1 MARRVHMRSA
11 NRLNYLLFPFLV
23 ILFLFPTN
31 SLADEASTEEEM
43 GFSVESIIPENQ
55 VDRTKSYF
63 YLSVVP
69 AEKQVIQV
77 KVKSLQEEPVTIQIK
92 VHDAVSSSVGSI
104 DYANDKPKLDASL
117 KQPITELVQVKDE
130 TKEIT
135 LNNKEEKIVEFEITP
150 PQAPFSGVKL
160 GSIRF
165 LRKNDPAE
173 KQKSGLIPQYAR
185 VIAVMLTEDEE
196 TFNHGAQL
204 HLKKVNLQ
212 LSNGRKV
219 IAARIQNDQPKVL
232 QEMVIQGSVRRKGE
246 EKVLAKEKLENFSV
260 APNSNF
266 DFEIPLGL
274 ENFNAGTYVFTGKA
288 DGDNRTW
295 TWKKEFTIGK
305 EQADKINKDTAYQVV
320 VPVWVP
326 WIAFGVVI
334 VFAGLLAYLFYRQKQ
349 WKNKEE

>member
-1 MARRVHMRSA
+1 MRST
-11 NRLNYLLFPFLV
+11 NRLKYLLFPFLV

-117 KQPITELVQVKDE
+117 KQPITELVQVKDG

-135 LNNKEEKIVEFEITP
+135 LNNKEEKVVEFEITP

-165 LRKNDPAE
+165 LRKNDQAE
-173 KQKSGLIPQYAR
+173 KETSGLVPQYAR
-185 VIAVMLTEDEE
+185 VIAIMLTEDEE
-196 TFNHGAQL
+196 AFNQGAEL
-204 HLKKVNLQ
+204 HLKRVNLQ

-232 QEMVIQGSVRRKGE
+232 QEMTIQGNVRKKGD
-246 EKVLAKEKLENFSV
+246 KKILAKQKQENFSV

-274 ENFNAGTYVFTGKA
+274 EKFEAGTYVFTGKA
-288 DGDNRTW
+288 EGDDRTW
-295 TWKKEFTIGK
+295 KWEEEFTVGK
-305 EQADKINKDTAYQVV
+305 EQADKVNEETVYKVL
-320 VPVWVP
+320 VPSWVP
-326 WIAFGVVI
+326 WVALSLGVVLI
-334 VFAGLLAYLFYRQKQ
+334 VLVAFLLRRQQ
-349 WKNKEE
+349 EWKKGRT